1 MSLITSRTNENAFVE
16 IDYTKC
22 NHCGLCVNVCKDL
35 TLQLKDDKVI
45 ISPEPLFGCIGCG
58 QCVAICPK
66 EAISLEGRTLT
77 MDDFIPLPTK
87 EEKANFYQLHSL
99 LISRRSV
106 RDFKEK
112 EIPANVVEK
121 ILKTSS
127 TAPMGIPP
135 SDVEVLVINGK
146 EKVKKFSDDVNDYFA
161 QMKKVFN
168 KKTLWLMRPFM
179 KKPDYEMFKT
189 FLIPMLNFFVM
200 KKKAGE
206 DWLLYHAPLAMYFYN
221 SRYSDPADAYIAATY
236 AMITAESL
244 GLGSCMI
251 GSVSPFLEHGGKKI
265 KVKYGINKKSKQGV
279 VVIFGYPK
287 YKYHKAIKR
296 TFAKMI
302 YN

>member
-1 MSLITSRTNENAFVE
+1 MSLITSRTNKNALIQ
-16 IDYTKC
+16 IDYSKC
-22 NHCGLCVNVCKDL
+22 NNCGLCVNVCKDL
-35 TLQLKDDKVI
+35 TLQLKNDKVI
-45 ISPEPLFGCIGCG
+45 ISSEPLFGCIGCG
-58 QCVAICPK
+58 QCVAVCPN
-66 EAISLEGRTLT
+66 ESVSIEGRTLT
-77 MDDFIPLPTK
+77 MNDFIPLHPN
-87 EEKANFYQLHSL
+87 EEKANYNQLHSL

-106 RDFKEK
+106 RDFKDK
-112 EIPANVVEK
+112 EIPADIVER
-121 ILKTSS
+121 ILKASC

-135 SDVEVLVINGK
+135 SDVEVLVLLGK
-146 EKVKKFSDDVNDYFA
+146 DKVKNFSDDVIDFFA
-161 QMKKVFN
+161 QTN
-168 KKTLWLMRPFM
+168 KFINKHTLWLLKPFM

-189 FLIPMLNFFVM
+189 FIIPMLSYFIM

-221 SRYSDPADAYIAATY
+221 SQYSDPADAYIAATY
-236 AMITAESL
+236 AMIAAESL

-265 KVKYGINKKSKQGV
+265 KEKYGINKNSKQGI